1 MDTDYVLGIGII
13 VFLVSIFICGLIHQ
27 IYSLCKTK
35 KNTENIENND
45 IEYNII

>member
-1 MDTDYVLGIGII
+1 MDTDHALGVGII
-13 VFLVSIFICGLIHQ
+13 VFLVSITICGLIHQ
-27 IYSLCKTK
+27 IYNLCKTK